1 MSGTNGALTRLN
13 YFNGMRLEAPDLR
26 VEQTFHIDVR
36 QRLTRALFSPG
47 IAEGLEV
54 VPSPNDAHHVVVRP
68 GLAIDHLGRVI
79 VIDED
84 QEVLVQGIP
93 SSEPGWV
100 FGNYLTISYAEV
112 KENEIDDGCQVKAGC
127 CDAAWGGPTRIVAR
141 PVLAFQDAWPQA
153 DSGLIVLGQV
163 ELDSSC
169 AVKAVKSSVRKYV
182 TPISGAARSFAL
194 EGEREIDADNPKKL
208 IFHLR
213 GPTRQVVLYLRALKF
228 STLFYTEVGRH
239 RHRIDVETEL
249 DGSAAGHT
257 HDVELGELTTS
268 EPTPPT
274 HAHVVSGN
282 VNDEVDNA
290 LDLALT
296 DSPLFKDLNVQLA
309 FSLSQDGTHT
319 HTFPAGT
326 FTSTENGSLPDH
338 SHAVDDY
345 TNHSGQDVDMRSGQQ
360 EHTWIKDL
368 KVVVD
373 GADLTPGILAYLG
386 WAELGDGSSAHDL
399 ATLGTTIGIPLDE
412 LGLDTKDGEHTIELS
427 VPSGGGTIQYN
438 LYVE

>member
-26 VEQTFHIDVR
+26 VEQTYHIDVR

-54 VPSPNDAHHVVVRP
+54 VPSTNDPHHVVVRP

-100 FGNYLTISYAEV
+100 FGNYLTISYAEQ
-112 KENEIDDGCQVKAGC
+112 KENEADDGCQVKGGC
-127 CDAAWGGPTRIVAR
+127 CDVAWGGPTRIVAR
-141 PVLAFQDAWPQA
+141 PLLAFQDAWPQPE
-153 DSGLIVLGQV
+153 SGAVVLAQV
-163 ELDSSC
+163 ELDDSC
-169 AVKAVKSSVRKYV
+169 AVKAVKSAVRKYV

-194 EGEREIDADNPKKL
+194 EGEREIDAANPKTL
-208 IFHLR
+208 VFHLR

-239 RHRIDVETEL
+239 QHAVELETEL
-249 DGSAAGHT
+249 DGNVGGHT
-257 HDVELGELTTS
+257 HDVELGELESS

-274 HAHVVSGN
+274 HAHVVSGK
-282 VNDEVDNA
+282 VNDDEDSC
-290 LDLALT
+290 LDLDT
-296 DSPLFKDLNVQLA
+296 GGTIKNLNTQLG
-309 FSLSQDGTHT
+309 FVLSQEGNHT
-319 HTFPAGT
+319 HTFPGGT
-326 FTSTENGSLPDH
+326 VTTTENGSAPNH
-338 SHAVDDY
+338 SHAIEGDTELAGHPVDFRG
-345 TNHSGQDVDMRSGQQ
+345 GQEYRWV
-360 EHTWIKDL
+360 KDL
-368 KVVVD
+368 KVIVD
-373 GADLTPGILAYLG
+373 GADLTPGILAHLG

-399 ATLGTTIGIPLDE
+399 ATLGTAMGIPLDQ
-412 LGLDTKDGEHTIELS
+412 LGLDTKDGEHIIELS